1 MIKFHNVL
9 DVSASKKLNSHDMR
23 KLAVMLVV
31 LCVSFV
37 LAGVVFVL
45 IDELGLGIFIIA
57 FGLLFPLLLT
67 VSVKKK
73 QNDSQKSHAILNTQ
87 TVQDF
92 EFYDDHYTS
101 RVNSGDMYN
110 ALSTARYCYLF
121 KVVETKTHYFLY
133 VSDSQAE
140 VVDKL
145 GLVEGS
151 LQELNDIFSRNLG
164 EKFHACKGK

>member
-1 MIKFHNVL
+1 MRVFRAGRRCVRAYRRIGAGNFYYCFRAVI
-9 DVSASKKLNSHDMR
+9 SAVAHR
-23 KLAVMLVV
+23 
-31 LCVSFV
+31 FRQ
-37 LAGVVFVL
+37 
-45 IDELGLGIFIIA
+45 E
-57 FGLLFPLLLT
+57 
-67 VSVKKK
+67 K
-73 QNDSQKSHAILNTQ
+73 QNDSQKSHSILNAE

-101 RVNSGDMYN
+101 RMNSGDMYN

-151 LQELNDIFSRNLG
+151 LQELNDIFARNLG